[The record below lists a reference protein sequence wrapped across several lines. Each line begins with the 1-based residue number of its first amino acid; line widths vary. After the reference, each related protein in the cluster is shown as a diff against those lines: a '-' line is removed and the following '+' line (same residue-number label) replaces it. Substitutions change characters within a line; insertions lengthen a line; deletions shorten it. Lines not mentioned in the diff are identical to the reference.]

1 MPTKPNTN
9 TGSFLEFYKI
19 LKLLSGKHT
28 AEELPY
34 HIIVP
39 SLPGYAFST
48 GPPLEREWSC
58 EDAATILNKL
68 MVGLG
73 FGDGY
78 IVHGGDLGSM
88 IARIMA
94 VQFEQCK
101 GMS

>member
-1 MPTKPNTN
+1 MQR
-9 TGSFLEFYKI
+9 LR
-19 LKLLSGKHT
+19 GKYT
-28 AEELPY
+28 PEELPY

-48 GPPLEREWSC
+48 GPPLETEWAC
-58 EDAATILNKL
+58 EDAAYLMHKL

-73 FGDGY
+73 FGEGY
-78 IVHGGDLGSM
+78 TVHGGDLGSM

-94 VQFEQCK
+94 VEYEECK